1 MNPASGSRLRRWLII
16 VVIALIALPAGYYV
30 ARHHAW
36 PAYKSWREAKLERMT
51 QEFMAKGDFDNALL
65 TARQAL
71 RKNQRSIALW
81 RLAAAASKAKGS
93 TDVIYYQ
100 RNVAQLDH
108 TVASQLELIRLALKH
123 GAYRDA
129 LDAID
134 NINPEAKKNIE
145 FHRLAAQAYL
155 TLGRPVSAKLHLN
168 SLISLQP
175 DDQKARLDLA
185 EIELGEDAEGKNT
198 ALRQEIIALSRS
210 DGLRMRALEMLLK
223 DAINRDDKSR
233 ALELAGQLRGQ
244 PNLESEQRVLVLT
257 GLTAGGSA
265 EANEYRH
272 TLQKEL
278 SDDPK
283 AVVALVR
290 FYRHSGPQ
298 IEARKWFDSLSPE
311 VRKDTRV
318 QEAIAEA
325 FLEWKE
331 WMRLDQAL
339 AGGQWKDREFMRHAF
354 TAYSARK
361 TGRLADA
368 GNAWRL
374 AVIQAGDS
382 TRATSEL
389 LALVARWGWQT
400 EQYDLVWKLFALMPR
415 NESISRQL
423 IAWEYQQG
431 HTANLNR
438 IYARLMEFSGDDRML
453 KNNFAYSSLLL
464 DANLSKA
471 YEVARLNLQAE
482 PENPY
487 FITTQ
492 AFALYKQSRPAA
504 ALNLLETI
512 RPSALS
518 SPERMMFRALFRAS
532 SGDAAGAADLL
543 DGVKI
548 SGFLPEERRLAAR
561 AASEVA
567 RLDRERGENLRL
579 HALDTSGEIDRNKG
593 WLKILPGVAGPT
605 LEMQT
610 ANSLYAMGDL
620 DGLGAQLRKGGWGD
634 YEHLRLAL
642 IAYVSRGRGD
652 AGGARSYWRTALGS
666 AVGDAVKLRQLGE
679 LAANWKWRTEQ
690 IAVVSKV
697 FEIDPSNREA
707 FSELMTYWRGEGRT
721 AELVSVLSAY
731 LSAHP
736 GDQEQLCG
744 LAYYSMLSG
753 LNVSRAYVTAQESYR
768 AAPTDPNRQLVYAF
782 ALWKQRRPQEAWEL
796 LEKVEGGPGALVPAA
811 LLRAA
816 VLADME
822 RRADAADALKAFD
835 ASKALPEEASLATIV
850 ASKVR
855 SDARVSRVN

>member
-81 RLAAAASKAKGS
+81 RLAAAAAKAKGS